1 MRHLLILI
9 SLLSTLSFIGC
20 RDESDAIYLIDRA
33 ESLLK
38 SDPDSSHILLDSIAV
53 PDNLSDKLLARWCML
68 SGKVADT
75 LYTDLPYVQQ
85 LLRAQAYYKS
95 HGTKQEQA
103 KIGLYLGR
111 SYVEDKENEKAMK
124 VYLQAL
130 DIALRSEDYNQAGYI
145 CSYMGDLYDF
155 EGNYLLGKDK
165 YKEAESYFRKAG
177 NMRSSAFALRDVG
190 RMYAFSDS
198 LDIALIFLLKAD
210 TIIVEVGD
218 SSDIGTIYNGIGNI
232 YNMLGNKELAKLYLW
247 KNVNM
252 SDFDDAPSYRTLA
265 GIYIEEGDFKN
276 ARICLEKASVPSFND
291 MTRFSVLYGYS
302 LLEKAEGNWEKA
314 WFYLDEYNSASDSI
328 LTIRNRENIIKI
340 EKEYEHL
347 KISLEN
353 MRLKSDKQKYFI
365 YWVISVSILLILL
378 WVFQIRIDRKNK
390 RLLKQEIDL
399 SNKSNELFRLRD
411 NLRNKQDRLEALS
424 IQLSEKNEK
433 LNELDSREKLEKE
446 YEQIKKEEET
456 LVLRIAERR
465 KDLFLSS
472 AIAKKVIKL
481 SQKVVPGATKS
492 PLSEKDWQNIITQV
506 NEVYPFLAD
515 RLAAFNLS
523 AAELRYC
530 YLSLLGLDSIGESI
544 LLHIQP
550 DSVNKRRQRVRQ
562 RLGIIAKELDL
573 CAYLIKLS
581 QKVVPGATKSPLS
594 EKDWQNIITQ
604 VNEVYPFLA
613 DRLAAFNLS
622 AAELRYCYLS
632 LLGLDSIGESI
643 LLHIQPDSVNK
654 RRQRVRQRLG
664 IIAKELDLCA
674 YLINSVQ

>member
-190 RMYAFSDS
+190 RTYAFSDS

-573 CAYLIKLS
+573 CAYLI
-581 QKVVPGATKSPLS
+581 
-594 EKDWQNIITQ
+594 
-604 VNEVYPFLA
+604 
-613 DRLAAFNLS
+613 
-622 AAELRYCYLS
+622 
-632 LLGLDSIGESI
+632 
-643 LLHIQPDSVNK
+643 
-654 RRQRVRQRLG
+654 
-664 IIAKELDLCA
+664 
-674 YLINSVQ
+674 NSVQ

>member
-353 MRLKSDKQKYFI
+353 MQLKSDKQKYFI

-573 CAYLIKLS
+573 CAYLI
-581 QKVVPGATKSPLS
+581 
-594 EKDWQNIITQ
+594 
-604 VNEVYPFLA
+604 
-613 DRLAAFNLS
+613 
-622 AAELRYCYLS
+622 
-632 LLGLDSIGESI
+632 
-643 LLHIQPDSVNK
+643 
-654 RRQRVRQRLG
+654 
-664 IIAKELDLCA
+664 
-674 YLINSVQ
+674 NSVQ

>member
-103 KIGLYLGR
+103 KIGLFLGR

-390 RLLKQEIDL
+390 RLLNQEIDL

-562 RLGIIAKELDL
+562 SLVII
-573 CAYLIKLS
+573 
-581 QKVVPGATKSPLS
+581 P
-594 EKDWQNIITQ
+594 
-604 VNEVYPFLA
+604 
-613 DRLAAFNLS
+613 
-622 AAELRYCYLS
+622 
-632 LLGLDSIGESI
+632 
-643 LLHIQPDSVNK
+643 
-654 RRQRVRQRLG
+654 
-664 IIAKELDLCA
+664 KELDLCA

>member
-232 YNMLGNKELAKLYLW
+232 YNMLGNKELSKLYLW

-573 CAYLIKLS
+573 CAYLI
-581 QKVVPGATKSPLS
+581 
-594 EKDWQNIITQ
+594 
-604 VNEVYPFLA
+604 
-613 DRLAAFNLS
+613 
-622 AAELRYCYLS
+622 
-632 LLGLDSIGESI
+632 
-643 LLHIQPDSVNK
+643 
-654 RRQRVRQRLG
+654 
-664 IIAKELDLCA
+664 
-674 YLINSVQ
+674 NSVQ

>member
-20 RDESDAIYLIDRA
+20 RDESDATYLIDRA

-38 SDPDSSHILLDSIAV
+38 SDPDSSLILLDSIAV

-353 MRLKSDKQKYFI
+353 MRLKSDKQTYLI
-365 YWVISVSILLILL
+365 YLIISVSILLILL

-573 CAYLIKLS
+573 CAYLI
-581 QKVVPGATKSPLS
+581 
-594 EKDWQNIITQ
+594 
-604 VNEVYPFLA
+604 
-613 DRLAAFNLS
+613 
-622 AAELRYCYLS
+622 
-632 LLGLDSIGESI
+632 
-643 LLHIQPDSVNK
+643 
-654 RRQRVRQRLG
+654 
-664 IIAKELDLCA
+664 
-674 YLINSVQ
+674 NSVQ

>member
-53 PDNLSDKLLARWCML
+53 PDNLSDKLLARWRML

-573 CAYLIKLS
+573 CAYLI
-581 QKVVPGATKSPLS
+581 
-594 EKDWQNIITQ
+594 
-604 VNEVYPFLA
+604 
-613 DRLAAFNLS
+613 
-622 AAELRYCYLS
+622 
-632 LLGLDSIGESI
+632 
-643 LLHIQPDSVNK
+643 
-654 RRQRVRQRLG
+654 
-664 IIAKELDLCA
+664 
-674 YLINSVQ
+674 NSVQ

>member
-276 ARICLEKASVPSFND
+276 VRICLEKASVPSFND

-573 CAYLIKLS
+573 CAYLI
-581 QKVVPGATKSPLS
+581 
-594 EKDWQNIITQ
+594 
-604 VNEVYPFLA
+604 
-613 DRLAAFNLS
+613 
-622 AAELRYCYLS
+622 
-632 LLGLDSIGESI
+632 
-643 LLHIQPDSVNK
+643 
-654 RRQRVRQRLG
+654 
-664 IIAKELDLCA
+664 
-674 YLINSVQ
+674 NSVQ

>member
-291 MTRFSVLYGYS
+291 VTRFSVLYGYS

-506 NEVYPFLAD
+506 N
-515 RLAAFNLS
+515 
-523 AAELRYC
+523 
-530 YLSLLGLDSIGESI
+530 G
-544 LLHIQP
+544 
-550 DSVNKRRQRVRQ
+550 
-562 RLGIIAKELDL
+562 
-573 CAYLIKLS
+573 
-581 QKVVPGATKSPLS
+581 
-594 EKDWQNIITQ
+594 
-604 VNEVYPFLA
+604 VYPFLA

>member
-456 LVLRIAERR
+456 LVLRIAERS

-573 CAYLIKLS
+573 CAYLI
-581 QKVVPGATKSPLS
+581 
-594 EKDWQNIITQ
+594 
-604 VNEVYPFLA
+604 
-613 DRLAAFNLS
+613 
-622 AAELRYCYLS
+622 
-632 LLGLDSIGESI
+632 
-643 LLHIQPDSVNK
+643 
-654 RRQRVRQRLG
+654 
-664 IIAKELDLCA
+664 
-674 YLINSVQ
+674 NSVQ

>member
-276 ARICLEKASVPSFND
+276 ARICLENASVPSFND

-573 CAYLIKLS
+573 CAYLI
-581 QKVVPGATKSPLS
+581 
-594 EKDWQNIITQ
+594 
-604 VNEVYPFLA
+604 
-613 DRLAAFNLS
+613 
-622 AAELRYCYLS
+622 
-632 LLGLDSIGESI
+632 
-643 LLHIQPDSVNK
+643 
-654 RRQRVRQRLG
+654 
-664 IIAKELDLCA
+664 
-674 YLINSVQ
+674 NSVQ

>member
-399 SNKSNELFRLRD
+399 SNKSNELFRLLD

-573 CAYLIKLS
+573 CAYLI
-581 QKVVPGATKSPLS
+581 
-594 EKDWQNIITQ
+594 
-604 VNEVYPFLA
+604 
-613 DRLAAFNLS
+613 
-622 AAELRYCYLS
+622 
-632 LLGLDSIGESI
+632 
-643 LLHIQPDSVNK
+643 
-654 RRQRVRQRLG
+654 
-664 IIAKELDLCA
+664 
-674 YLINSVQ
+674 NSVQ

>member
-20 RDESDAIYLIDRA
+20 RDESDATYLIDRA

-38 SDPDSSHILLDSIAV
+38 SDPDSSLILLDSIAV

-515 RLAAFNLS
+515 RLA
-523 AAELRYC
+523 
-530 YLSLLGLDSIGESI
+530 
-544 LLHIQP
+544 
-550 DSVNKRRQRVRQ
+550 V
-562 RLGIIAKELDL
+562 
-573 CAYLIKLS
+573 
-581 QKVVPGATKSPLS
+581 
-594 EKDWQNIITQ
+594 
-604 VNEVYPFLA
+604 
-613 DRLAAFNLS
+613 FNLS

>member
-20 RDESDAIYLIDRA
+20 RDESDATYLIDRA

-38 SDPDSSHILLDSIAV
+38 SDPDSSLILLDSIAV

-68 SGKVADT
+68 YGRVADT
-75 LYTDLPYVQQ
+75 LYTDLPYIQQ
-85 LLRAQAYYKS
+85 LLRAQAYYED

-130 DIALRSEDYNQAGYI
+130 DIALRCEDYNQAGYI

-155 EGNYLLGKDK
+155 EGDYLLGKDK

-177 NMRSSAFALRDVG
+177 NMRSSAFALQDIG

-198 LDIALIFLLKAD
+198 LDIALTFLLKAD
-210 TIIVEVGD
+210 TIIVEVGG

-232 YNMLGNKELAKLYLW
+232 YNMLDNKELAKLYLW
-247 KNVNM
+247 KDINM

-328 LTIRNRENIIKI
+328 LTIRNRENIIKM

-353 MRLKSDKQKYFI
+353 MRLRSDKQTYLI
-365 YWVISVSILLILL
+365 YLIISVSILLILL

-411 NLRNKQDRLEALS
+411 NLRIKQDRLEALS

-492 PLSEKDWQNIITQV
+492 PLSEKDWQNM
-506 NEVYPFLAD
+506 
-515 RLAAFNLS
+515 
-523 AAELRYC
+523 
-530 YLSLLGLDSIGESI
+530 
-544 LLHIQP
+544 
-550 DSVNKRRQRVRQ
+550 
-562 RLGIIAKELDL
+562 
-573 CAYLIKLS
+573 
-581 QKVVPGATKSPLS
+581 
-594 EKDWQNIITQ
+594 ITQ

>member
-365 YWVISVSILLILL
+365 YLVISVSILLILL

-573 CAYLIKLS
+573 CAYLI
-581 QKVVPGATKSPLS
+581 
-594 EKDWQNIITQ
+594 
-604 VNEVYPFLA
+604 
-613 DRLAAFNLS
+613 
-622 AAELRYCYLS
+622 
-632 LLGLDSIGESI
+632 
-643 LLHIQPDSVNK
+643 
-654 RRQRVRQRLG
+654 
-664 IIAKELDLCA
+664 
-674 YLINSVQ
+674 NSVQ

>member
-433 LNELDSREKLEKE
+433 QNELDSREKLEKE

-573 CAYLIKLS
+573 CAYLI
-581 QKVVPGATKSPLS
+581 
-594 EKDWQNIITQ
+594 
-604 VNEVYPFLA
+604 
-613 DRLAAFNLS
+613 
-622 AAELRYCYLS
+622 
-632 LLGLDSIGESI
+632 
-643 LLHIQPDSVNK
+643 
-654 RRQRVRQRLG
+654 
-664 IIAKELDLCA
+664 
-674 YLINSVQ
+674 NSVQ

>member
-399 SNKSNELFRLRD
+399 SNKSNELFRVRD

-573 CAYLIKLS
+573 CAYLI
-581 QKVVPGATKSPLS
+581 
-594 EKDWQNIITQ
+594 
-604 VNEVYPFLA
+604 
-613 DRLAAFNLS
+613 
-622 AAELRYCYLS
+622 
-632 LLGLDSIGESI
+632 
-643 LLHIQPDSVNK
+643 
-654 RRQRVRQRLG
+654 
-664 IIAKELDLCA
+664 
-674 YLINSVQ
+674 NSVQ

>member
-232 YNMLGNKELAKLYLW
+232 YNMLDNKELAKLYLW

-252 SDFDDAPSYRTLA
+252 SDFDVAPSYRTLA

-573 CAYLIKLS
+573 CAYLI
-581 QKVVPGATKSPLS
+581 
-594 EKDWQNIITQ
+594 
-604 VNEVYPFLA
+604 
-613 DRLAAFNLS
+613 
-622 AAELRYCYLS
+622 
-632 LLGLDSIGESI
+632 
-643 LLHIQPDSVNK
+643 
-654 RRQRVRQRLG
+654 
-664 IIAKELDLCA
+664 
-674 YLINSVQ
+674 NSVQ

>member
-177 NMRSSAFALRDVG
+177 NMRRSAFALRDVG

-573 CAYLIKLS
+573 CAYLI
-581 QKVVPGATKSPLS
+581 
-594 EKDWQNIITQ
+594 
-604 VNEVYPFLA
+604 
-613 DRLAAFNLS
+613 
-622 AAELRYCYLS
+622 
-632 LLGLDSIGESI
+632 
-643 LLHIQPDSVNK
+643 
-654 RRQRVRQRLG
+654 
-664 IIAKELDLCA
+664 
-674 YLINSVQ
+674 NSVQ

>member
-562 RLGIIAKELDL
+562 RLGIIAE
-573 CAYLIKLS
+573 
-581 QKVVPGATKSPLS
+581 
-594 EKDWQNIITQ
+594 
-604 VNEVYPFLA
+604 
-613 DRLAAFNLS
+613 
-622 AAELRYCYLS
+622 
-632 LLGLDSIGESI
+632 
-643 LLHIQPDSVNK
+643 
-654 RRQRVRQRLG
+654 
-664 IIAKELDLCA
+664 ELDLCA

>member
-573 CAYLIKLS
+573 WFIRHF
-581 QKVVPGATKSPLS
+581 
-594 EKDWQNIITQ
+594 E
-604 VNEVYPFLA
+604 
-613 DRLAAFNLS
+613 
-622 AAELRYCYLS
+622 
-632 LLGLDSIGESI
+632 
-643 LLHIQPDSVNK
+643 
-654 RRQRVRQRLG
+654 
-664 IIAKELDLCA
+664 
-674 YLINSVQ
+674 

>member
-232 YNMLGNKELAKLYLW
+232 YNMLSNKELAKLYLW

-353 MRLKSDKQKYFI
+353 MRLKSDKQNYFI

-573 CAYLIKLS
+573 CAYLI
-581 QKVVPGATKSPLS
+581 
-594 EKDWQNIITQ
+594 
-604 VNEVYPFLA
+604 
-613 DRLAAFNLS
+613 
-622 AAELRYCYLS
+622 
-632 LLGLDSIGESI
+632 
-643 LLHIQPDSVNK
+643 
-654 RRQRVRQRLG
+654 
-664 IIAKELDLCA
+664 
-674 YLINSVQ
+674 NSVQ

>member
-492 PLSEKDWQNIITQV
+492 S
-506 NEVYPFLAD
+506 
-515 RLAAFNLS
+515 
-523 AAELRYC
+523 
-530 YLSLLGLDSIGESI
+530 
-544 LLHIQP
+544 
-550 DSVNKRRQRVRQ
+550 
-562 RLGIIAKELDL
+562 
-573 CAYLIKLS
+573 
-581 QKVVPGATKSPLS
+581 LS

>member
-481 SQKVVPGATKS
+481 SQKVV
-492 PLSEKDWQNIITQV
+492 Q
-506 NEVYPFLAD
+506 
-515 RLAAFNLS
+515 
-523 AAELRYC
+523 
-530 YLSLLGLDSIGESI
+530 
-544 LLHIQP
+544 
-550 DSVNKRRQRVRQ
+550 
-562 RLGIIAKELDL
+562 
-573 CAYLIKLS
+573 
-581 QKVVPGATKSPLS
+581 GATKSPLS

>member
-9 SLLSTLSFIGC
+9 SLLSTFSFIGC
-20 RDESDAIYLIDRA
+20 KDESDATYLIDRA

-38 SDPDSSHILLDSIAV
+38 SDPDSSLILLDSIAV

-85 LLRAQAYYKS
+85 LRRAQAYYED

-155 EGNYLLGKDK
+155 KGDYLLGKDK

-177 NMRSSAFALRDVG
+177 NMRSSAFALQDIG

-198 LDIALIFLLKAD
+198 LDIALTFLLKAD

-232 YNMLGNKELAKLYLW
+232 YNMLDNKELAKLYLW

-573 CAYLIKLS
+573 CAYLI
-581 QKVVPGATKSPLS
+581 
-594 EKDWQNIITQ
+594 
-604 VNEVYPFLA
+604 
-613 DRLAAFNLS
+613 
-622 AAELRYCYLS
+622 
-632 LLGLDSIGESI
+632 
-643 LLHIQPDSVNK
+643 
-654 RRQRVRQRLG
+654 
-664 IIAKELDLCA
+664 
-674 YLINSVQ
+674 NSVQ

>member
-573 CAYLIKLS
+573 
-581 QKVVPGATKSPLS
+581 
-594 EKDWQNIITQ
+594 
-604 VNEVYPFLA
+604 
-613 DRLAAFNLS
+613 
-622 AAELRYCYLS
+622 
-632 LLGLDSIGESI
+632 
-643 LLHIQPDSVNK
+643 
-654 RRQRVRQRLG
+654 
-664 IIAKELDLCA
+664 
-674 YLINSVQ
+674 

>member
-411 NLRNKQDRLEALS
+411 NLRNKQDRLKALS

-573 CAYLIKLS
+573 CAYLI
-581 QKVVPGATKSPLS
+581 
-594 EKDWQNIITQ
+594 
-604 VNEVYPFLA
+604 
-613 DRLAAFNLS
+613 
-622 AAELRYCYLS
+622 
-632 LLGLDSIGESI
+632 
-643 LLHIQPDSVNK
+643 
-654 RRQRVRQRLG
+654 
-664 IIAKELDLCA
+664 
-674 YLINSVQ
+674 NSVQ

>member
-328 LTIRNRENIIKI
+328 LTIRNRENIIKM

-353 MRLKSDKQKYFI
+353 MRLRSDKQTYLI
-365 YWVISVSILLILL
+365 YLIISVSILLILL

-411 NLRNKQDRLEALS
+411 NLRIKQDRLEALS

-573 CAYLIKLS
+573 CAYLI
-581 QKVVPGATKSPLS
+581 
-594 EKDWQNIITQ
+594 
-604 VNEVYPFLA
+604 
-613 DRLAAFNLS
+613 
-622 AAELRYCYLS
+622 
-632 LLGLDSIGESI
+632 
-643 LLHIQPDSVNK
+643 
-654 RRQRVRQRLG
+654 
-664 IIAKELDLCA
+664 
-674 YLINSVQ
+674 NSVQ

>member
-198 LDIALIFLLKAD
+198 LDIVLIFLLKAD

-573 CAYLIKLS
+573 CAYLI
-581 QKVVPGATKSPLS
+581 
-594 EKDWQNIITQ
+594 
-604 VNEVYPFLA
+604 
-613 DRLAAFNLS
+613 
-622 AAELRYCYLS
+622 
-632 LLGLDSIGESI
+632 
-643 LLHIQPDSVNK
+643 
-654 RRQRVRQRLG
+654 
-664 IIAKELDLCA
+664 
-674 YLINSVQ
+674 NSVQ

>member
-433 LNELDSREKLEKE
+433 LNELDSRENLEKE

-573 CAYLIKLS
+573 CAYLI
-581 QKVVPGATKSPLS
+581 
-594 EKDWQNIITQ
+594 
-604 VNEVYPFLA
+604 
-613 DRLAAFNLS
+613 
-622 AAELRYCYLS
+622 
-632 LLGLDSIGESI
+632 
-643 LLHIQPDSVNK
+643 
-654 RRQRVRQRLG
+654 
-664 IIAKELDLCA
+664 
-674 YLINSVQ
+674 NSVQ

>member
-198 LDIALIFLLKAD
+198 LDIALTPPLKAD

-232 YNMLGNKELAKLYLW
+232 YNMLDNKELAKLYLW

-433 LNELDSREKLEKE
+433 LNELDSRERLEKE

-573 CAYLIKLS
+573 CAYLI
-581 QKVVPGATKSPLS
+581 
-594 EKDWQNIITQ
+594 
-604 VNEVYPFLA
+604 
-613 DRLAAFNLS
+613 
-622 AAELRYCYLS
+622 
-632 LLGLDSIGESI
+632 
-643 LLHIQPDSVNK
+643 
-654 RRQRVRQRLG
+654 
-664 IIAKELDLCA
+664 
-674 YLINSVQ
+674 NSVQ

>member
-1 MRHLLILI
+1 MRYLLILI

-573 CAYLIKLS
+573 CAYLI
-581 QKVVPGATKSPLS
+581 
-594 EKDWQNIITQ
+594 
-604 VNEVYPFLA
+604 
-613 DRLAAFNLS
+613 
-622 AAELRYCYLS
+622 
-632 LLGLDSIGESI
+632 
-643 LLHIQPDSVNK
+643 
-654 RRQRVRQRLG
+654 
-664 IIAKELDLCA
+664 
-674 YLINSVQ
+674 NSVQ

>member
-433 LNELDSREKLEKE
+433 RNELDSREKLEKE

-573 CAYLIKLS
+573 CAYLI
-581 QKVVPGATKSPLS
+581 
-594 EKDWQNIITQ
+594 
-604 VNEVYPFLA
+604 
-613 DRLAAFNLS
+613 
-622 AAELRYCYLS
+622 
-632 LLGLDSIGESI
+632 
-643 LLHIQPDSVNK
+643 
-654 RRQRVRQRLG
+654 
-664 IIAKELDLCA
+664 
-674 YLINSVQ
+674 NSVQ

>member
-550 DSVNKRRQRVRQ
+550 DSVNKRRQR
-562 RLGIIAKELDL
+562 I
-573 CAYLIKLS
+573 
-581 QKVVPGATKSPLS
+581 
-594 EKDWQNIITQ
+594 
-604 VNEVYPFLA
+604 
-613 DRLAAFNLS
+613 
-622 AAELRYCYLS
+622 
-632 LLGLDSIGESI
+632 
-643 LLHIQPDSVNK
+643 
-654 RRQRVRQRLG
+654 RQRLG

>member
-378 WVFQIRIDRKNK
+378 CVFQIRIDRKNK

-573 CAYLIKLS
+573 CAYLI
-581 QKVVPGATKSPLS
+581 
-594 EKDWQNIITQ
+594 
-604 VNEVYPFLA
+604 
-613 DRLAAFNLS
+613 
-622 AAELRYCYLS
+622 
-632 LLGLDSIGESI
+632 
-643 LLHIQPDSVNK
+643 
-654 RRQRVRQRLG
+654 
-664 IIAKELDLCA
+664 
-674 YLINSVQ
+674 NSVQ

>member
-145 CSYMGDLYDF
+145 CSCMGDLYDF

-573 CAYLIKLS
+573 CAYLI
-581 QKVVPGATKSPLS
+581 
-594 EKDWQNIITQ
+594 
-604 VNEVYPFLA
+604 
-613 DRLAAFNLS
+613 
-622 AAELRYCYLS
+622 
-632 LLGLDSIGESI
+632 
-643 LLHIQPDSVNK
+643 
-654 RRQRVRQRLG
+654 
-664 IIAKELDLCA
+664 
-674 YLINSVQ
+674 NSVQ